1 MQFRGILIVYVFCIS
16 SNSKAKM
23 EFETK
28 VVACEDIQEIKKSR
42 VQLKVAMSL
51 QVQLYFRQHPFLKDS
66 VLRLPFSE

>member
-1 MQFRGILIVYVFCIS
+1 MQFRGILIVYVFYIS

-42 VQLKVAMSL
+42 VQLLSSNVSAS
-51 QVQLYFRQHPFLKDS
+51 S
-66 VLRLPFSE
+66 VIS

>member
-1 MQFRGILIVYVFCIS
+1 MKEDIWRAKVQFRGILIAYVFCIS

-42 VQLKVAMSL
+42 AHLLSSNVSAS
-51 QVQLYFRQHPFLKDS
+51 S
-66 VLRLPFSE
+66 VIS